1 MDAIV
6 EELCRSK
13 GLKITRPRKLVARI
27 IAESDDHP
35 DAEEVYRRASE
46 EDPRISLA
54 TVYRTVRILEEAK
67 IIESHHFG
75 DGRARY
81 ECTIAPEHHHHHI
94 IDVTTGNVIEF
105 SDDILE
111 SVKRKIAQDHGFEI
125 VGERLE
131 LYCKPISRDT

>member
-13 GLKITRPRKLVARI
+13 GLNIPRPRKLVARI

-35 DAEEVYRRASE
+35 DAEEIYRRASE
-46 EDPRISLA
+46 EDSKISLA
-54 TVYRTVRILEEAK
+54 TVYRTVRILEDAK
-67 IIESHHFG
+67 IIKSHNFG

-81 ECTIAPEHHHHHI
+81 ECTVSPECHHHHI
-94 IDVTTGNVIEF
+94 IDVTTGKVIEF

-111 SVKRKIAQDHGFEI
+111 SVMHKIASDHGFEI
-125 VGERLE
+125 VGERME
-131 LYCKPISRDT
+131 LYCKPLSNNE